1 MKEQPMR
8 DFADQSL
15 DISGTSPATARDAD
29 HFGADR
35 RESRARAAE
44 HVMVQ
49 GMAQQILRRVIV
61 PDLAG
66 LGPEATCL

>member
-1 MKEQPMR
+1 MR
-8 DFADQSL
+8 DLADQSL
-15 DISGTSPATARDAD
+15 DFSGTSPATARDAD

-49 GMAQQILRRVIV
+49 GMAQQILHRVIGT
-61 PDLAG
+61 LLG
-66 LGPEATCL
+66 LVRRPTCL